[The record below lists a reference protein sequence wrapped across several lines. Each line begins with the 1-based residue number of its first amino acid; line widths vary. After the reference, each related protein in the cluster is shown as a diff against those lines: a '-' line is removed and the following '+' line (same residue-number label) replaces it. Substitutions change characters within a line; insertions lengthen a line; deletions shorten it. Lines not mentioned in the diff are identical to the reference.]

1 MAKSNDQ
8 GVERETLAL
17 DTKLEREFVQPLT
30 AMRGALEILRDY
42 PEMEDDERRRFISV
56 ALNGCR
62 RLEVSV
68 THLSHAVYDQSDR
81 LIAQSGVLPLGSE
94 AESTSADFPERLR
107 QLDEDTLELDLCDV
121 VFKSSE
127 DVGAFFDTVDHCI
140 ERMDRSWFFVVNIEN
155 NKVWP
160 EAWVSHAHRLKK
172 ISVSYSR
179 AFIRYDA
186 SDHSDATVLN
196 SREDALLLVGQLRA
210 RTPTSS

>member
-1 MAKSNDQ
+1 M
-8 GVERETLAL
+8 
-17 DTKLEREFVQPLT
+17 
-30 AMRGALEILRDY
+30 
-42 PEMEDDERRRFISV
+42 
-56 ALNGCR
+56 
-62 RLEVSV
+62 
-68 THLSHAVYDQSDR
+68 
-81 LIAQSGVLPLGSE
+81 
-94 AESTSADFPERLR
+94 
-107 QLDEDTLELDLCDV
+107 LDEDTLELDLCDV

-127 DVGAFFDTVDHCI
+127 DVGAFFDPIDHCI

-196 SREDALLLVGQLRA
+196 SREEALSVVAQLHA
-210 RTPTSS
+210 RIPTSS